1 MAKQATPVRRNPE
14 LIRGLNTLSRS
25 AALKKS
31 GRWRFLKKAG
41 TKTAAAP
48 KAADLSLA
56 PVDLTS
62 KTKPARFYELDSAP
76 KPLKR
81 RFTPKTAKLRASIT
95 PGTVL
100 ILLSG
105 RFRGKRV
112 VFLKQL
118 ESGLLLVTGPYKVNG
133 VPLRRVNQTYVIAT
147 STKVD
152 VSGVDASKYDD
163 AFFKRAETS
172 AKKGEEGFFA
182 ADAATTGPSD
192 ARKAAQKSVD
202 AALLAVVNKTPM
214 LKAYLNAKFSLKK
227 GDKPHAMKF

>member
-14 LIRGLNTLSRS
+14 LIRGLNALSRS
-25 AALKKS
+25 AAIKKS
-31 GRWRFLKKAG
+31 GRWRFLK
-41 TKTAAAP
+41 AATPKVTVP

-56 PVDLTS
+56 PVDLS
-62 KTKPARFYELDSAP
+62 KKSKPARFYELDSAP

-105 RFRGKRV
+105 RFHGKRV

-133 VPLRRVNQTYVIAT
+133 VPLRRVNQTYVIST
-147 STKVD
+147 STKID
-152 VSGVDASKYDD
+152 VSGVDSSKYDD
-163 AFFKRAETS
+163 AFFKRAEVA
-172 AKKGEEGFFA
+172 AKEGEEGFFA
-182 ADAATTGPSD
+182 ADAATAGPSD
-192 ARKAAQKSVD
+192 VRKAAQKVVD
-202 AALLAVVNKTPM
+202 ASILATVNKTPL